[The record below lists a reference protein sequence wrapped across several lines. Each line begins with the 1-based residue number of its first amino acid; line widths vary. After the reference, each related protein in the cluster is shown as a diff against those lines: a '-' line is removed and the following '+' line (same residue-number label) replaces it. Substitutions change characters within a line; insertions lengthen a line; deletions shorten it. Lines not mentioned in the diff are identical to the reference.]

1 MVSEMRCRGC
11 GKVFRVDSDQ
21 GNAGMCCP
29 HCGTQ
34 VRARDKHGE
43 RSVKVVQSIKASGSG
58 ASANRASRY
67 DRKPNGT
74 NVNLVLSAVVGIV
87 LTCAVYLVVL
97 TVLEGT
103 YVNTLLAHRGWVQHA
118 IILLA
123 CWAATILLFKC
134 HKIHRQQATL
144 SLDILPLALGE
155 KIRADN
161 AGCFREHLDSLHCN
175 VDHNFLVR
183 RIAKA
188 IDHVETGGVIEDIAG
203 LLKSHDEI
211 DASSVQSSY
220 TILKVIIWAIPI
232 FGFLGTVI
240 GIGAAVAKFSGS
252 LEQMQ
257 AGGRITELLGP
268 VIAGLAVAFDTTLL
282 ALLMSLLVMFP
293 TSWLEKK
300 EDDLLISIDEYCQ
313 DCLLSRLDSGRAQE
327 IPDQES
333 FRNLV
338 SELLSEHRMQLD
350 AWLKRLSTIGAE
362 ITNQIT
368 YGWAVVHQ
376 KLCEA
381 NESSLRRIQEI
392 SAGLASDQMQL
403 ASKMQGVQDR
413 QIAHFQNVMKALTE
427 GMRIFH
433 QQVHQEYIGEV
444 KMVQRV
450 ANQVCETV
458 CGVKEE
464 AKAMQAGM
472 SRTIANYQE
481 VFGHLTQI
489 CRDLTEQVGAMEKR
503 LAEAETSQ
511 QSAVKD
517 LVDRLAQERV
527 LASKTVEDQLGRIS
541 QVQQQAVV
549 TLAKCQEKLGQEIC
563 RSADVQQQIRNGL
576 ARLAGPEGL
585 DERLTQIAKI
595 LRAIGLLIKQSNG
608 RVIGPEHRAV
618 VSLPRGGSPRQG
630 LLQRLVKGGGNG
642 SR

>member
-1 MVSEMRCRGC
+1 VGEEHREHSA
-11 GKVFRVDSDQ
+11 KVIQ
-21 GNAGMCCP
+21 
-29 HCGTQ
+29 
-34 VRARDKHGE
+34 
-43 RSVKVVQSIKASGSG
+43 SVKASISESSANKASQ
-58 ASANRASRY
+58 Y

-74 NVNLVLSAVVGIV
+74 NVNLAFSAVVGVIM
-87 LTCAVYLVVL
+87 TCAVYLVVL

-103 YVNTLLAHRGWVQHA
+103 YVNTLLAHRGWVQYA

-123 CWAATILLFKC
+123 CWAAAILLLKYN
-134 HKIHRQQATL
+134 KIRGQRVTL
-144 SLDILPLALGE
+144 SLDALPLALGE
-155 KIRADN
+155 NIRADN
-161 AGCFREHLDSLHCN
+161 AGRFREHLDSLRCDVN
-175 VDHNFLVR
+175 HNFLVR

-188 IDHVETGGVIEDIAG
+188 IDHVEAGFVIENVAG
-203 LLKSHDEI
+203 LLKSHGEI

-240 GIGAAVAKFSGS
+240 GIGAAVAQFSGS
-252 LEQMQ
+252 LEGMQ
-257 AGGRITELLGP
+257 TGGRITELLGP
-268 VIAGLAVAFDTTLL
+268 VIGGLAVAFDTTLL
-282 ALLMSLLVMFP
+282 ALMMSLLVMFP

-313 DCLLSRLDSGRAQE
+313 DRLLIRLDSDRAQE
-327 IPDQES
+327 VPDQEG

-338 SELLSEHRMQLD
+338 SELLSKHQMQMD

-362 ITNQIT
+362 LTNQIA
-368 YGWAVVHQ
+368 YGWSVVHQ

-403 ASKMQGVQDR
+403 ASKMQGMQDR
-413 QIAHFQNVMKALTE
+413 QIDHFQNVMKALTE
-427 GMRIFH
+427 GIRIFH
-433 QQVHQEYIGEV
+433 QQTHKEYLGEV
-444 KMVQRV
+444 KMVQGM
-450 ANQVCETV
+450 ASQLSETLF
-458 CGVKEE
+458 GVKEE

-503 LAEAETSQ
+503 LAEAENSQ

-527 LASKTVEDQLGRIS
+527 LASNTVQDQLGRIS
-541 QVQQQAVV
+541 QVQQQAIV

-563 RSADVQQQIRNGL
+563 RSADVQQQIRNSL

-585 DERLTQIAKI
+585 DKRLIQIAKI
-595 LRAIGLLIKQSNG
+595 LHAIGLLIKQSNG
-608 RVIGPEHRAV
+608 RVTRPEHQAV
-618 VSLPRGGSPRQG
+618 VSLPQGGSPRQG
-630 LLQRLVKGGGNG
+630 LFQRLVKGGGNG
-642 SR
+642 SH